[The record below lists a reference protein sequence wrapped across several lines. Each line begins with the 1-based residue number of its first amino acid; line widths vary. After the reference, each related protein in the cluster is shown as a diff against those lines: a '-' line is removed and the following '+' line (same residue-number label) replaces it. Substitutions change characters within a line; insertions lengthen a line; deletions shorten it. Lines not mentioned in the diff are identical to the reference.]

1 MKNNKMK
8 KVATV
13 LTTAMLTAAMAI
25 PVLADTNG
33 SAEANGNAWQTSF
46 TNTFTISQGD
56 DANNLPAA
64 TFDYEIAPGYGAAAT
79 ANTPKIN
86 AGLAGAWITDAIH
99 PATEAG
105 DTIDSQTVTA
115 DFSGC
120 NFSSAGIYRY
130 IITESSDVASN
141 VSQDI
146 VIDIDNANSGSYV
159 MDVYVK
165 KSGDGFT
172 PYTYVMSKGGNIGS
186 WDKGEDA
193 DAVNYTEKI
202 SSITNEYTTYN
213 LKIDKKIVGD
223 LAANSFDFTIALE
236 NMPEDVNFLQDGNAY
251 SGEEAYTL
259 TANLGNGGSTVIKGL
274 PSSATYKVQEA
285 VNQLEGYS
293 VTVVDNNENKGSY
306 NWIGENGSAE
316 AFGNTNATVLGKA
329 DTAIEFT
336 NKLNSISPTGV
347 VLRFGPYLLML
358 GAGAALFFLAMR
370 RRKNED

>member
-46 TNTFTISQGD
+46 TNIFTVSQGD

-64 TFDYEIAPGYGAAAT
+64 TFDYEIYPGSGTPAT
-79 ANTPKIN
+79 PDTPKIN
-86 AGLAGAWITDAIH
+86 AGLAGAWITDPSH
-99 PATEAG
+99 PATIAG
-105 DTIDSQTVTA
+105 DTEDRQTVTV
-115 DFSGC
+115 DFSECG
-120 NFSSAGIYRY
+120 FSSAGIYRY

-146 VIDIDNANSGSYV
+146 VIDIDNSNSGSYV

-165 KSGDGFT
+165 KNGDGFV
-172 PYTYVMSKGGNIGS
+172 PYSYIMSKGGTISS
-186 WDKGEDA
+186 WDISQDSKK
-193 DAVNYTEKI
+193 VNYTDKI
-202 SSITNEYTTYN
+202 STITNEYTTYN

-223 LAANSFDFTIALE
+223 LAANSFDFTIELG
-236 NMPEDVNFLQDGNAY
+236 NMPKDVSFLQDGNAY
-251 SGEEAYTL
+251 SGEDAYTL
-259 TANLGNGGSTVIKGL
+259 IANLGNGKSTEIKGL
-274 PSSATYKVQEA
+274 PSTVSYKVQEA

-293 VTVVDNNENKGSY
+293 VTVVDSNENKGSY
-306 NWIGENGSAE
+306 NWIGAD
-316 AFGNTNATVLGKA
+316 AFGNADATILGKA

>member
-13 LTTAMLTAAMAI
+13 LTTAMLIAAMAI

-33 SAEANGNAWQTSF
+33 IENVSGNAWQTSF

-64 TFDYEIAPGYGAAAT
+64 TFDFEIAPGQGAPAT
-79 ANTPKIN
+79 ATTPKIN
-86 AGLAGAWITDAIH
+86 AGLAGAWITDPSH
-99 PATEAG
+99 PATDAG
-105 DTIDSQTVTA
+105 DTVDSQTVTA

-130 IITESSDVASN
+130 IITESRDVASN

-146 VIDIDNANSGSYV
+146 VIDIENGNSGSYV

-165 KSGDGFT
+165 KSGNGFV
-172 PYTYVMSKGGNIGS
+172 PYSYIMSKGGNIES
-186 WDKGEDA
+186 WQKNA
-193 DAVNYTEKI
+193 DLDNVNYTEKI

-223 LAANSFDFTIALE
+223 LAANSFDFTIALD
-236 NMPEDVNFLQDGNAY
+236 NMPEDVNFLQDGNANTGAT
-251 SGEEAYTL
+251 SYTL

-285 VNQLEGYS
+285 VNQL
-293 VTVVDNNENKGSY
+293 
-306 NWIGENGSAE
+306 NGSAK
-316 AFGNTNATVLGKA
+316 KA
-329 DTAIEFT
+329 QQ
-336 NKLNSISPTGV
+336 KLSVIPAQPFLEKLTPQLNLPTS
-347 VLRFGPYLLML
+347 
-358 GAGAALFFLAMR
+358 
-370 RRKNED
+370 

>member
-33 SAEANGNAWQTSF
+33 IENVSGNAWQTSF

-64 TFDYEIAPGYGAAAT
+64 TFDFEIAPGQGAPAT
-79 ANTPKIN
+79 ATTPKIN
-86 AGLAGAWITDAIH
+86 AGLAGAWITDPSH
-99 PATEAG
+99 PATDAG
-105 DTIDSQTVTA
+105 DTVDSQTVTA

-146 VIDIDNANSGSYV
+146 VIDIENGNSGSYV

-165 KSGDGFT
+165 KSGNGFV
-172 PYTYVMSKGGNIGS
+172 PYSYIMSKGGNIES
-186 WDKGEDA
+186 WQKNA
-193 DAVNYTEKI
+193 DLDNVNYTEKI

-223 LAANSFDFTIALE
+223 LAANSFDFTIALD
-236 NMPEDVNFLQDGNAY
+236 NMPEDVNFLQDGN
-251 SGEEAYTL
+251 SKPWQWR
-259 TANLGNGGSTVIKGL
+259 IH
-274 PSSATYKVQEA
+274 
-285 VNQLEGYS
+285 
-293 VTVVDNNENKGSY
+293 SY
-306 NWIGENGSAE
+306 QRTS
-316 AFGNTNATVLGKA
+316 
-329 DTAIEFT
+329 
-336 NKLNSISPTGV
+336 
-347 VLRFGPYLLML
+347 
-358 GAGAALFFLAMR
+358 
-370 RRKNED
+370 